1 MYGNKLTQTG
11 QAQLYMV
18 IACVAFGFLWAM
30 IRLASETMHPILIVF
45 YRTLFGFLSLTPFY
59 IREGRNAF
67 ATTKLKLHFIRGC
80 SAVVATFCIF
90 YAVSVVPL
98 AKVVA
103 ITYVAPVF
111 AAFVAVIVLKEKVHA
126 RRIISMIFGFLGVLI
141 VLRPG
146 ITTLTLGEILAFF
159 GAIGIA
165 VTIIMIKVLSAT
177 ERSETVVAYSYA
189 FLLPIS
195 FIAALFVWQWPTWEE
210 FGLLAMVGL
219 FVTIAQLYTVKAFS
233 KAELTAILPLDF
245 IRLIF
250 ATLFGYYLFGEP
262 IDEWVWIGASIV
274 LISTIYIAHREA
286 RVKNKPAEL

>member
-1 MYGNKLTQTG
+1 
-11 QAQLYMV
+11 
-18 IACVAFGFLWAM
+18 
-30 IRLASETMHPILIVF
+30 
-45 YRTLFGFLSLTPFY
+45 
-59 IREGRNAF
+59 
-67 ATTKLKLHFIRGC
+67 
-80 SAVVATFCIF
+80 
-90 YAVSVVPL
+90 
-98 AKVVA
+98 
-103 ITYVAPVF
+103 
-111 AAFVAVIVLKEKVHA
+111 
-126 RRIISMIFGFLGVLI
+126 MIFGFLGVLI

-165 VTIIMIKVLSAT
+165 VTIILIKVLSAT

>member
-1 MYGNKLTQTG
+1 MVRIVLSETR
-11 QAQLYMV
+11 QAQIYMI
-18 IACVAFGFLWAM
+18 IACMAFGCLWAM
-30 IRLASETMHPILIVF
+30 IRIASETVHPVLIVF

-59 IREGRNAF
+59 IREGKGAF
-67 ATTKLKLHFIRGC
+67 ATKKLKFHLIRGA

-90 YAVSVVPL
+90 YAVTVVPL

-111 AAFVAVIVLKEKVHA
+111 AALVAVIILKEKVHT
-126 RRIISMIFGFLGVLI
+126 RRIVSMVIGFIGVMV

-146 ITTLTLGEILAFF
+146 SMALSLGEILAFF

-165 VTIIMIKVLSAT
+165 MTIIMIKVLSAT

-189 FLLPIS
+189 IVLPVSFLASL
-195 FIAALFVWQWPTWEE
+195 FIWKWPTWGE
-210 FGLLAMVGL
+210 FGLLALVGI
-219 FVTIAQLYTVKAFS
+219 FVTIAQLFTVKAFS
-233 KAELTAILPLDF
+233 KADLTAILPLDF

-262 IDEWVWIGASIV
+262 LDNWVWVGASIILV
-274 LISTIYIAHREA
+274 STIYIAHREA
-286 RVKNKPAEL
+286 QVKKT